1 MRDAGESGGTA
12 WGSPEWAARREVEVL
27 KLLCDGNVAKMKQ
40 LWLRKQLIIS
50 GSRQHA
56 GGQPRPKQQGRAA
69 HPVLEPIAQPKQ
81 RTQAQD
87 ARRARSQKQLRQK
100 HLASKIWAC
109 VRIAVRLQAWRVR
122 ATAVGAQSR
131 CREPGAQPLAEGSEL
146 FGADGRF
153 LSVCGGQRRVLQHRL
168 ARKLM
173 PASFSVARPATVAA
187 AIPAAVLEAVAASLT
202 QSAIPPAFAPQ
213 RQPTAPAL
221 PAPPPA
227 SLLAAPAPPS
237 QQQLDPGQLAAAAR
251 ANLDESEL
259 QDNRGSK
266 RVASARTPPPKS
278 NPSHPNPANQPP
290 PPPPGPKK
298 SRGGAAC
305 SAALA
310 AAAPSP
316 AAAAAAPQQLLT
328 ATTYAAAALAAA
340 NPRHTSA

>member
-1 MRDAGESGGTA
+1 MRDAAGESGGVD

-27 KLLCDGNVAKMKQ
+27 KLLCDGNVAKMQ
-40 LWLRKQLIIS
+40 RLWLRKQQVMS
-50 GSRQHA
+50 GTRQQA
-56 GGQPRPKQQGRAA
+56 GGQARPKQQSRADR
-69 HPVLEPIAQPKQ
+69 PGLEPAAQPKQ
-81 RTQAQD
+81 QTQAQA
-87 ARRARSQKQLRQK
+87 ARRERSRKRLSQK
-100 HLASKIWAC
+100 HLAAKLWAC
-109 VRIAVRLQAWRVR
+109 VRIAIRLQAWRFR
-122 ATAVGAQSR
+122 ATSVGAQPR
-131 CREPGAQPLAEGSEL
+131 CRERGDQPPTAASAL

-153 LSVCGGQRRVLQHRL
+153 YSICGGYRRVLQHRL
-168 ARKLM
+168 ARKLL
-173 PASFSVARPATVAA
+173 PASFPAARPATVAA
-187 AIPAAVLEAVAASLT
+187 AVPATVLEAVAAPLMR
-202 QSAIPPAFAPQ
+202 SAATPAFGRLQPAAPV
-213 RQPTAPAL
+213 L

-227 SLLAAPAPPS
+227 GLLAAPAPPG

-316 AAAAAAPQQLLT
+316 AAAAAAPQQLIT